1 MTKEMTA
8 VELDK
13 EKGPI
18 YSRYDRDRSD
28 NYSAVIDYAAPPR
41 TSEEIQFML
50 AHKIAPNEADP
61 NDMRPGTSRTYQEGT
76 TTLPTFLQA
85 LNASMAQR
93 TAGQSVDGQNKAN
106 QGPYWASQRWN
117 AQRTEAQR
125 RAALVGVVIWVLFII
140 VAMLISFFGK

>member
-1 MTKEMTA
+1 MTA

-18 YSRYDRDRSD
+18 YSRYDHDRSD

-50 AHKIAPNEADP
+50 AHKITPNQADP
-61 NDMRPGTSRTYQEGT
+61 NDMRPGSSQTYQEGT

-93 TAGQSVDGQNKAN
+93 TARQSVDGQNNAN
-106 QGPYWASQRWN
+106 QAPYGASQRRN
-117 AQRTEAQR
+117 TKRTPAQNT
-125 RAALVGVVIWVLFII
+125 AALVGVVIWVLFII
-140 VAMLISFFGK
+140 VAMLMSFFGK

>member
-1 MTKEMTA
+1 M
-8 VELDK
+8 ELDK

-18 YSRYDRDRSD
+18 YSRYDRDRPE

-50 AHKIAPNEADP
+50 AHKITPNQADP
-61 NDMRPGTSRTYQEGT
+61 NDMRPGSSRTYQEGT

-93 TAGQSVDGQNKAN
+93 TAGQSVDGQNQTDQTSSWSGQR
-106 QGPYWASQRWN
+106 QGTRRTP
-117 AQRTEAQR
+117 AQNK
-125 RAALVGVVIWVLFII
+125 AALIGVIIWFLFI
-140 VAMLISFFGK
+140 VASMLMSLFKK

>member
-1 MTKEMTA
+1 

-18 YSRYDRDRSD
+18 YSRYDRDRPD
-28 NYSAVIDYAAPPR
+28 NYSAVVDYAAPPR

-50 AHKIAPNEADP
+50 AHKITPNQADP
-61 NDMRPGTSRTYQEGT
+61 NDMRPGSSRTYQEGT

-93 TAGQSVDGQNKAN
+93 TAGQSVDGQNKTD
-106 QGPYWASQRWN
+106 QASSWSGQRRN
-117 AQRTEAQR
+117 TKRTPAQN
-125 RAALVGVVIWVLFII
+125 RAALVGVIIWFLFII
-140 VAMLISFFGK
+140 FSMLMSLFRK

>member
-1 MTKEMTA
+1 

-18 YSRYDRDRSD
+18 YSRYDRDRPE
-28 NYSAVIDYAAPPR
+28 NYSAVVDYAAPPR

-50 AHKIAPNEADP
+50 AHKITPNQADP
-61 NDMRPGTSRTYQEGT
+61 NDMRPSTSQRYQEGA

-93 TAGQSVDGQNKAN
+93 TAGQSVDGQNETN
-106 QGPYWASQRWN
+106 QASYWPSQRRN
-117 AQRTEAQR
+117 TKRTPAQN
-125 RAALVGVVIWVLFII
+125 RAALIGVIIWFIFII
-140 VAMLISFFGK
+140 FSMLMSLFRK

>member
-1 MTKEMTA
+1 

-18 YSRYDRDRSD
+18 YSRYDRDRPE

-50 AHKIAPNEADP
+50 AHKITPNQADP
-61 NDMRPGTSRTYQEGT
+61 NDMRPGSSRTYQEGT

-85 LNASMAQR
+85 LNDSMAQR
-93 TAGQSVDGQNKAN
+93 TAGQSADGQNQAS
-106 QGPYWASQRWN
+106 YWSGQHRN
-117 AQRTEAQR
+117 TKRTPAQN
-125 RAALVGVVIWVLFII
+125 RAALVGVIIWFIFII
-140 VAMLISFFGK
+140 FSMLMSLIRK